1 MSLVTST
8 LTFET
13 VLSNKEIIMLLSY
26 RVPTVGSK
34 WWLTERTLMNIN
46 PVADVRAILR
56 GQQPFTFKGISQLD
70 GQMFSQKETSS
81 LLVSA
86 ARQQT
91 CFYGCS
97 MSLLQKV
104 ISRLISQKYSALT
117 EFHRI

>member
-1 MSLVTST
+1 ML
-8 LTFET
+8 F
-13 VLSNKEIIMLLSY
+13 SN

-46 PVADVRAILR
+46 PVADIRAILR

-70 GQMFSQKETSS
+70 GQVFIQKETSS

-86 ARQQT
+86 AHQQT

-97 MSLLQKV
+97 IFLIQKV
-104 ISRLISQKYSALT
+104 ISRLIYQKYRL
-117 EFHRI
+117 